1 VKKKVAIV
9 CAIILA
15 VLVISSELHSST
27 NRATMAA
34 RAAAHA
40 SGLADVFAGEGTV
53 EPVSEDIQIGSELSG
68 KLKLVKVKQGEVIHK
83 GEVLAVL
90 ENDDYAAEL
99 ASAIAQM
106 RVKEAALH
114 KVIHGSLGQERS
126 EALASERAAQAV
138 MDNAQANLQR
148 RQELFDSGVISR
160 EELQRYGK
168 EYSVA
173 KEQYQENAEHYSLI
187 NSGGREEDIA
197 MAQEELELAQ
207 ASVDDSR
214 AKYEKT
220 MIKSPIDGTVLR
232 LHHRTGESISFSASD
247 TDPVLTIGD
256 IRVLRVRVDIDETD
270 VNKVHMGQ
278 KAYVTADAF
287 GGERFWGQVV
297 QIGELLGPKTV
308 SSDQPA
314 ERVDRKFLET
324 LVELDPGAHLPIGL
338 RVDSFIV
345 AKGGDTAAVRATPN

>member
-1 VKKKVAIV
+1 VKKKVAIL

-15 VLVISSELHSST
+15 VLAISAESHSST
-27 NRATMAA
+27 KRAAMAA

-40 SGLADVFAGEGTV
+40 SGLADVIGGEGTV
-53 EPVSEDIQIGSELSG
+53 EPVSEDIRIGSELSG
-68 KLKLVKVKQGEVIHK
+68 KLKLVKVKQGEVIRK

-99 ASAIAQM
+99 ASAIAQV
-106 RVKEAALH
+106 RAKEAALD
-114 KVIHGSLGQERS
+114 KVIHGALGQERS

-138 MDNAQANLQR
+138 MNNAQANLQR

-168 EYSVA
+168 EYNVA

-187 NSGGREEDIA
+187 NSPGRTEDIA

-207 ASVDDSR
+207 DSVDDSR

-232 LHHRTGESISFSASD
+232 IRHRAGESISFSAND
-247 TDPVLTIGD
+247 TDPILTIGD
-256 IRVLRVRVDIDETD
+256 ISILRVRVDVDETD

-287 GGERFWGQVV
+287 GGERFWGHVV

-324 LVELDPGAHLPIGL
+324 LVQLDPGAHLPINL
-338 RVDSFIV
+338 RVDAFIV
-345 AKGGDTAAVRATPN
+345 AKGGDTATVGATP

>member
-1 VKKKVAIV
+1 VKKKVAIL
-9 CAIILA
+9 CAIILT
-15 VLVISSELHSST
+15 VLAISAKLHSST
-27 NRATMAA
+27 NRAAMTVS
-34 RAAAHA
+34 AAAHT
-40 SGLADVFAGEGTV
+40 SGLADVIAGEGTV
-53 EPVSEDIQIGSELSG
+53 EPVSEEIQIGSELSG

-99 ASAIAQM
+99 ASAVAQM
-106 RVKEAALH
+106 REREAALH
-114 KVIHGSLGQERS
+114 KVIHGALGQERS
-126 EALASERAAQAV
+126 EALASERSAQAV
-138 MDNAQANLQR
+138 MNNAQANLQR
-148 RQELFDSGVISR
+148 RHELFDSGVVSR
-160 EELQRYGK
+160 EELQRYSK

-187 NSGGREEDIA
+187 NSGGRAEDVA
-197 MAQEELELAQ
+197 MAQEELELAK

-232 LHHRTGESISFSASD
+232 IRHRAGESISFSAND

-287 GGERFWGQVV
+287 GGERFWGHVV

-324 LVELDPGAHLPIGL
+324 LVELDPGAHLPIDL
-338 RVDSFIV
+338 RVDSFIL
-345 AKGGDTAAVRATPN
+345 AKGGDTASVTATP